1 LEKIL
6 TCFHTAYLHQHLSQ
20 KWFNLQPQEEHQN
33 EMGAQPM
40 DFTDGIEKIRV
51 NKTGEFE
58 NGFDSVHG
66 DHSVTPGSP
75 GKLEI
80 FVFKVVLL

>member
-1 LEKIL
+1 
-6 TCFHTAYLHQHLSQ
+6 
-20 KWFNLQPQEEHQN
+20 
-33 EMGAQPM
+33 MGAQPM

-58 NGFDSVHG
+58 NGFD
-66 DHSVTPGSP
+66 HSVTPGSP

-80 FVFKVVLL
+80 FVFKVVL

>member
-1 LEKIL
+1 
-6 TCFHTAYLHQHLSQ
+6 
-20 KWFNLQPQEEHQN
+20 
-33 EMGAQPM
+33 MGAQPM

-80 FVFKVVLL
+80 SVFKVVLL